1 MSYVGLNMSAIAE
14 ALKIYYLPGLRY
26 QLNDKASALL
36 AQIDKNSENV
46 SGKEIRMALRYG
58 RVGGIG
64 NRADDGELPTPAA
77 RQTIQAVWDTKN
89 IFARF
94 RLTDKTIA
102 ASKDNVGAFANMLET
117 EISDCETDA
126 RLDLSRQVIGDASAK
141 LATMSAQ
148 ATVASP
154 QNIDVDSTMYL
165 AEGMLV
171 DFLAPT
177 TGIVG
182 NNDHKAVKVISVTS
196 ATRFTANVAG
206 ATIVNGSFVVPAG
219 NTYQVG
225 TSLHASYE
233 LTGVQ
238 KVVGTGG
245 TLYGI
250 NRTTHPW
257 LNGIVDAVDGQISEV
272 GIQKNI
278 DNVEVGS
285 GSETN
290 FLITSK
296 GVARA
301 YQNLQT
307 AMKQHVNTLDL
318 KGGWSAMSYTGGQ
331 KELPIVSDKYVPE
344 GLLFGLD
351 LNDWIMA
358 QMGDW
363 DWLDKDGAMLSRVP
377 DRAAWEATLVKY
389 CDMAC
394 QRPRGQFVMT
404 GITEL

>member
-1 MSYVGLNMSAIAE
+1 MTYVGLNMSAIEE

-64 NRADDGELPTPAA
+64 NRPDDGILPVPAA
-77 RQTIQAVWDTKN
+77 RQTVQAVWDTKN

-126 RLDLSRQVIGDASAK
+126 RLDLSRQVVGSGNGV
-141 LATMSAQ
+141 LATVSSSAYSSFVSTI
-148 ATVASP
+148 TV
-154 QNIDVDSTMYL
+154 DTTMYL

-171 DFLAPT
+171 DVKQSNGTQRSAHVEGKKILSIDSPT
-177 TGIVG
+177 VFKMEAGG
-182 NNDHKAVKVISVTS
+182 DPS
-196 ATRFTANVAG
+196 VAG
-206 ATIVNGSFVVPAG
+206 TDVVTIAG
-219 NTYQVG
+219 NAYPDSG
-225 TSLHASYE
+225 LKSYE
-233 LTGVQ
+233 LTGVRA
-238 KVVGTGG
+238 VVDTGG
-245 TLYGI
+245 SLYGI
-250 NRTTHPW
+250 NRVTHPW

-344 GLLFGLD
+344 GMLFGLD

-363 DWLDKDGAMLSRVP
+363 DWLDKDGAILSRVQ

>member
-64 NRADDGELPTPAA
+64 NRPDDGTLPVPAA
-77 RQTIQAVWDTKN
+77 RQTVQAVWDTKN

-126 RLDLSRQVIGDASAK
+126 RLDLSRQVIGSGNGV
-141 LATMSAQ
+141 LATVSSQEAYSSNVL
-148 ATVASP
+148 TV
-154 QNIDVDSTMYL
+154 NVDTTMYL

-171 DFLAPT
+171 EIKQANGTQRNAHVDGPKK
-177 TGIVG
+177 I
-182 NNDHKAVKVISVTS
+182 ISVLSPTQ
-196 ATRFTANVAG
+196 FTMEAGGDPSTVSTDVVA
-206 ATIVNGSFVVPAG
+206 ISG
-219 NTYQVG
+219 NTYDDTG
-225 TSLHASYE
+225 LKSYE

-238 KVVGTGG
+238 AVVATGG

-250 NRTTHPW
+250 DRTDNLW
-257 LNGIVDAVDGQISEV
+257 LNGVVDAVNGQISEV

-278 DNVEVGS
+278 DAVEVGS

-290 FLITSK
+290 FLFTSK
-296 GVARA
+296 GVSRA

-318 KGGWSAMSYTGGQ
+318 KGGWSALSYTGGQ
-331 KELPIVSDKYVPE
+331 KELPLVSDKYVPE

-363 DWLDKDGAMLSRVP
+363 DWLDKDGAMLSRVQ